1 MRFRAT
7 HAAVL
12 LAGVLLGCSLMLLAQ
27 RGSRTELDSQREGQ
41 AVHKRQALFATA
53 VERSSAGNL
62 ARREVLGQAGESMLE
77 ASTKDEQVQKVYQ
90 VCPFQH
96 MSPPNDPDK
105 RYKKLSHEAHA
116 RDLLYTG
123 VIAYDMVFF
132 EHCRALTETWGAAA
146 EGHLDCFATAKADR
160 RFQGELELP
169 VIGLRDFVLEER
181 LFKTLQYMW
190 ENLLTQ
196 YDFFLVVP
204 DRSTYVKIEQ
214 LRRILL
220 HVNPLQPLYMG
231 YSRYVVINGKTVR
244 YCFLELGIVLSRAA
258 LAKLAGS
265 LTECLRVLKEGA
277 RGLQSDEILG
287 GCLAEYV
294 GVQCTWSDEVS
305 VCRRCMQADCG
316 IG

>member
-1 MRFRAT
+1 MRFRAS
-7 HAAVL
+7 HAAIL
-12 LAGVLLGCSLMLLAQ
+12 LVGVLLGCSLMLLAQ
-27 RGSRTELDSQREGQ
+27 RGSRTALDSRRDGHAADE
-41 AVHKRQALFATA
+41 RQAPFASA
-53 VERSSAGNL
+53 VERNNAGNL
-62 ARREVLGQAGESMLE
+62 VNREVLGQAGETVTE
-77 ASTKDEQVQKVYQ
+77 EVREEEPVQKVYQ
-90 VCPFQH
+90 VCPFRQI
-96 MSPPNDPDK
+96 SPPNDPDK
-105 RYKKLSHEAHA
+105 RYKKLSHEASV

-132 EHCRALTETWGAAA
+132 EHCRTITETWGSAA
-146 EGHLDCFATAKADR
+146 EGHLNCYATAKADR

-169 VIGLRDFVLEER
+169 VIGLSDFVNEER

-214 LRRILL
+214 LRKALQ

-231 YSRYVVINGKTVR
+231 YSRFVTFNGKAVR
-244 YCFLELGIVLSRAA
+244 YCFLELGIVLSRSA

-265 LTECLRVLKEGA
+265 LTECLLVLKQGTL
-277 RGLQSDEILG
+277 GMQSDEILG
-287 GCLAEYV
+287 LCLAEYV

-305 VCRRCMQADCG
+305 TCVGTACRLVMV
-316 IG
+316 